1 MQVRSMRRFVYRQLI
16 LPQEYQEKLLS
27 VKRIIQEYTHH
38 KPSSEETLMCMIDE
52 FLHLHGAAEHL
63 GGDED
68 PEVEVSGFESDP
80 RPKNEEGM

>member
-52 FLHLHGAAEHL
+52 FLNLHGE
-63 GGDED
+63 GED
-68 PEVEVSGFESDP
+68 QSGMEASAVETAGYQSEP
-80 RPKNEEGM
+80 RSQSEEG

>member
-52 FLHLHGAAEHL
+52 FLNLHGKADHNDGIEASV
-63 GGDED
+63 
-68 PEVEVSGFESDP
+68 VETAGFQSDP
-80 RPKNEEGM
+80 RSQSEER